1 MAIDHRT
8 SKYYGG
14 RKSRSSRK
22 AIKGA
27 GVLVGLAIWACSAP
41 VNSNKEVYYKKVY
54 KPTKFDDFCA
64 VTTIIMVLVVALI
77 ASF

>member
-22 AIKGA
+22 AIKGV
-27 GVLVGLAIWACSAP
+27 GVLVGLAIWACNTP
-41 VNSNKEVYYKKVY
+41 VSTNKKVY

-64 VTTIIMVLVVALI
+64 GATVTMVVIVALI